1 MVVFCLLAGSLLVFA
16 AYGVVGH
23 LDARVRKHG
32 PHALAWR
39 WFSASGNWTGKAITN
54 RGWTRP
60 GTKALT
66 PTGHAHRRW
75 YLPRWQHALWRTE
88 HTLAAVLLAFGLL
101 LQPRRTLDYLGVTAA
116 AGAAYG
122 SWRAWCAAAGRQSP
136 QELRQAA
143 ARPSCRAG
151 RHPGRE
157 PARVVDRGAEG
168 PQPRHADP
176 PEGHR
181 AAQPGGAQDHRGDRC
196 GDARHGQCEAGVA
209 VHRPAG
215 EAAPQP
221 ARPGSGPGDAGGR
234 PGGHPR
240 RRGR

>member
-23 LDARVRKHG
+23 LDSRVRKHG

-101 LQPRRTLDYLGVTAA
+101 LQPAPHRWTTWASRRPQGRRTARGGPGACCRTPVTAGTTSSRCTPVSPRWQASRPRTGPSRGSRCRGTAA
-116 AGAAYG
+116 A
-122 SWRAWCAAAGRQSP
+122 
-136 QELRQAA
+136 
-143 ARPSCRAG
+143 
-151 RHPGRE
+151 
-157 PARVVDRGAEG
+157 
-168 PQPRHADP
+168 
-176 PEGHR
+176 
-181 AAQPGGAQDHRGDRC
+181 
-196 GDARHGQCEAGVA
+196 
-209 VHRPAG
+209 
-215 EAAPQP
+215 
-221 ARPGSGPGDAGGR
+221 
-234 PGGHPR
+234 R
-240 RRGR
+240 R